1 MPFGAVLDR
10 RSSQRDFGE
19 LSRANLGSLLWHAA
33 RVRSTD
39 RGQHRPAPSAG
50 GLHPI
55 ELVVLEPP
63 FRLAFLY
70 DPVRHAL
77 GQLADIDSQLLA
89 TACGA
94 TVAVLPLARGTLIVA
109 LGDFERTGALY
120 EEPDSLVWRDAGCA
134 LATLHLTSAW
144 LGLGSCLLGI
154 VGAAVAEVIDRDG
167 RGRPVGAIAVGQI

>member
-1 MPFGAVLDR
+1 VPFSAVLDR

-39 RGQHRPAPSAG
+39 RGQHRSAPSAG

-55 ELVVLEPP
+55 EFVVLEPP
-63 FRLAFLY
+63 FQHAFLY

-77 GQLADIDSQLLA
+77 GELADIDSQLLA
-89 TACGA
+89 DACGA
-94 TVAVLPLARGTLIVA
+94 MVAVLPLARGTFIVA
-109 LGDFERTGALY
+109 LADFERTGALY

-134 LATLHLTSAW
+134 LATLHLTAAW
-144 LGLGSCLLGI
+144 LSLGSCLLGI
-154 VGAAVAEVIDRDG
+154 VGAAVAEVVGRDG
-167 RGRPVGAIAVGQI
+167 RVRPVGAIAVGQL